1 MTGDERNGSC
11 IIRKEEF
18 VHLSPNVVVLG
29 IVSLLMGM
37 SSAMIYGLL
46 PVFLV
51 TALGAST
58 TTVGLIE
65 GVAEA
70 TTSAMK
76 IFSGAASDWIGRR
89 KPLVVLGYALS
100 AVNKL
105 LFPLAETAST
115 VLVARIADRIGKG
128 IRDAPRDALLAD
140 MTPTAIRGSGFGL
153 RLALYTVGAVAGPLA
168 AIALMTLSGDDFR
181 LVFWIALLPG
191 FASVVVLLIGIKEA
205 PDRRSDDRGRYPV
218 RRNDLALLRAPFWW
232 AISIAA
238 IFSLA
243 RFSPAFLVL
252 KAHDIGID
260 AAFVPMI
267 LVIMYSIYSAAAYPF
282 GVMADGVNRHLQL
295 GIRRSHPCRRRP
307 RARERGY
314 HLDDRIGRRALGAA
328 DGRHARPPFS
338 RRGGRRART
347 GAWHGVWNSGSG
359 RRPGD
364 LHRKRRRRPAVDPRR
379 PRRFLRCRRRPC
391 SGRDCHSAA
400 SVHAEAV
407 SLNIGALARSASA
420 RKISDGSHLHTHQ
433 AGGNVI

>member
-1 MTGDERNGSC
+1 MTRHKRNGSW
-11 IIRKEEF
+11 IVRKEEPL
-18 VHLSPNVVVLG
+18 HLSPNVVVLG

-140 MTPTAIRGSGFGL
+140 MTPVAIRGSGFGL
-153 RLALYTVGAVAGPLA
+153 RLALYTIGAVAGPLA

-205 PDRRSDDRGRYPV
+205 PNQRSDDRGRYPV
-218 RRNDLALLRAPFWW
+218 RRNDLALLRASFWW

-252 KAHDIGID
+252 KAHQIGID

-282 GVMADGVNRHLQL
+282 GVLADGVNRHLQL
-295 GIRRSHPCRRRP
+295 GIGAVILVAADLVLAS
-307 RARERGY
+307 AGT
-314 HLDDRIGRRALGAA
+314 IWMTALGAA
-328 DGRHARPPFS
+328 LWGLQM
-338 RRGGRRART
+338 
-347 GAWHGVWNSGSG
+347 GVTQG
-359 RRPGD
+359 
-364 LHRKRRRRPAVDPRR
+364 L
-379 PRRFLRCRRRPC
+379 L
-391 SGRDCHSAA
+391 SAA
-400 SVHAEAV
+400 VADAAPEQVRGTAFGILDLAV
-407 SLNIGALARSASA
+407 GLATFIASAGAGLLWTLGGPAGSFVAGAALAAVVIVILLLQPMSKRSRSA
-420 RKISDGSHLHTHQ
+420 
-433 AGGNVI
+433 

>member
-37 SSAMIYGLL
+37 SSAMIHGLL

-140 MTPTAIRGSGFGL
+140 VTPT
-153 RLALYTVGAVAGPLA
+153 V
-168 AIALMTLSGDDFR
+168 
-181 LVFWIALLPG
+181 
-191 FASVVVLLIGIKEA
+191 
-205 PDRRSDDRGRYPV
+205 
-218 RRNDLALLRAPFWW
+218 
-232 AISIAA
+232 
-238 IFSLA
+238 
-243 RFSPAFLVL
+243 
-252 KAHDIGID
+252 
-260 AAFVPMI
+260 
-267 LVIMYSIYSAAAYPF
+267 
-282 GVMADGVNRHLQL
+282 
-295 GIRRSHPCRRRP
+295 
-307 RARERGY
+307 
-314 HLDDRIGRRALGAA
+314 
-328 DGRHARPPFS
+328 
-338 RRGGRRART
+338 
-347 GAWHGVWNSGSG
+347 
-359 RRPGD
+359 
-364 LHRKRRRRPAVDPRR
+364 
-379 PRRFLRCRRRPC
+379 
-391 SGRDCHSAA
+391 
-400 SVHAEAV
+400 
-407 SLNIGALARSASA
+407 
-420 RKISDGSHLHTHQ
+420 
-433 AGGNVI
+433 